1 MTNRLRVLSAAL
13 AAAIASIVVVQTV
26 HADSMDEVV
35 VAHRG
40 ADTSKYAEATAAA
53 YQYAV
58 RNRADML
65 EAMSGGRRTVAIPTR
80 SAP

>member
-1 MTNRLRVLSAAL
+1 VPGSYYDSLL
-13 AAAIASIVVVQTV
+13 VVQTA

-40 ADTSKYAEATAAA
+40 ADTSKYAEGTAAA

-65 EAMSGGRRTVAIPTR
+65 EAMSGGRRTVAIPTP